1 MWGMAKEIP
10 TSEQE
15 HGLVSRVMQTFREN
29 VTHRSTSGVD
39 VMLEAAE
46 LAWAKIP
53 SPGDLAL
60 FKSMGVIP
68 STYDSLTR
76 VKIVQ
81 VMAVLTK
88 VFGQIGD
95 KSWST
100 DNSPNPILP
109 NDVEAGIILKY
120 AKEGLELAQAQKVTD
135 EETLAEYALNS
146 IKANE
151 KQIQIDR
158 IAAAKDR
165 AKRVELIVDDQ
176 LLEAGFTVNIIKN
189 FIANLSKLGT
199 GVIIGPCDEPIVAL
213 KLTGGADTVSY
224 EPQIVNTI
232 RFSVP
237 DTMDVYPSPGAINVD
252 DADLCIRVRYA
263 KSDLARAAESKAKS
277 SWRSSIIRSI
287 LTQYPNGVDNSSKT
301 LTDAVEKGAR
311 NGELPGTTKKYEG
324 VRCFMLTTGAELRAF
339 GITHDGVGDI
349 VSGSYYDSEVVV
361 LAGRVIF
368 ARVCDSAIGR
378 PVVKT
383 TFYGDYIGF
392 FGVPLSA
399 QIDNCQKLQNLV
411 MAALKKQ
418 LQLSGLPPMVVEGYS
433 DFVDADRPGAFAIT
447 SGKIFLKNANAFSQ
461 NNTQQSKSMY
471 PVEIPKVIRE
481 LIAMFEVIAK
491 LTDDA
496 SGFNRNMLGSG
507 NFAGAART
515 ATGLM
520 QIQEAASIIAT
531 FVIGNIDATAITPLL
546 NKVVAN
552 INRNHPDKRAKGDT
566 RIIARGQLSKV
577 IKSAEQQVVAA
588 GFQATQSG
596 AVSQLLGPEQQ
607 LAALREYFKSI
618 EFPNWSEIIPDKDRI
633 EWLKTMADATAA
645 ADLMVKAQQ
654 GEQGGGQAGAQ
665 GGGQAQQVQ
674 PQQAAK
680 EAGLGKP
687 SGVEGRR
694 SVA

>member
-1 MWGMAKEIP
+1 MTKEIP
-10 TSEQE
+10 ISEQE
-15 HGLVSRVMQTFREN
+15 NSLVSRVVQTFREN

-39 VMLEAAE
+39 AMLAAAD
-46 LAWAKIP
+46 LAWAKMP
-53 SPGDLAL
+53 TPEDLAL

-95 KSWST
+95 KSWGTSA
-100 DNSPNPILP
+100 SPNPVLP

-120 AKEGLELAQAQKVTD
+120 AKEGLELAKAQKVAD

-151 KQIQIDR
+151 KQIQIER
-158 IAAAKDR
+158 VAAATER
-165 AKRVELIVDDQ
+165 AKRMELIVDDQ

-199 GVIIGPCDEPIVAL
+199 GLIIGPCDEPVVAL
-213 KLTGGADTVSY
+213 KLTGGEDTVKY
-224 EPQIVNTI
+224 EPKIVNAV

-263 KSDLARAAESKAKS
+263 KADLARAAESKAKS
-277 SWRSSIIRSI
+277 AWRPAVIRSI
-287 LTQYPNGVDNSSKT
+287 LTQWPNGVDNSSQT
-301 LTDAVEKGAR
+301 LTDSIEKAAR

-324 VRCFMLTTGAELRAF
+324 VRSFMLATGAELRAF
-339 GITHDGVGDI
+339 GINHDGIGDI
-349 VSGSYYDSEVVV
+349 VPDSYYDSEVVV

-368 ARVCDSAIGR
+368 AKVCEPAIGR

-383 TFYGDYIGF
+383 TFYGDYVSF
-392 FGVPLSA
+392 FGIPMSS

-418 LQLSGLPPMVVEGYS
+418 LQLSGLPPMVIEGYS
-433 DFVDADRPGAFAIT
+433 DFVDADRPGAFGLV
-447 SGKIFLKNANAFSQ
+447 SGKVFLKNVNAFSQ
-461 NNTQQSKSMY
+461 NSGQQGRSIY
-471 PVEIPKVIRE
+471 PVEIPKIIRE
-481 LIAMFEVIAK
+481 LIALFEVIAK

-552 INRNHPDKRAKGDT
+552 INCNHPDKRAKGDT
-566 RIIARGQLSKV
+566 QIIARGQLSKV

-596 AVSQLLGPEQQ
+596 AVAMLLGPEQQ

-618 EFPNWSEIIPDKDRI
+618 EFPNWSEIIPDKERV

-654 GEQGGGQAGAQ
+654 GEQGAGQHPGAQSGGQPQ
-665 GGGQAQQVQ
+665 QAQ

-680 EAGLGKP
+680 QAGLSRP
-687 SGVEGRR
+687 SGVEARR
-694 SVA
+694 GAA